1 MRGGKETASH
11 LAKLK
16 LISLLPRE
24 EQEAFGV
31 PEQARR
37 PLRDLNVCVE
47 SKRRSK
53 VMYISDGQREIEE
66 VDEH

>member
-1 MRGGKETASH
+1 M
-11 LAKLK
+11 
-16 LISLLPRE
+16 
-24 EQEAFGV
+24 
-31 PEQARR
+31 PEQALR
-37 PLRDLNVCVE
+37 PLRDLNVFVG